1 MRRIKL
7 SGRERAVI
15 KTIGF
20 ADAISGAQIREHT
33 QIPPDDL
40 TDILNGLIGAGYVE
54 SRPYHDQISSTELAN
69 TEFEVNP
76 SYVHE
81 LKEAMLRAW

>member
-7 SGRERAVI
+7 SGRERAVM
-15 KTIGF
+15 KAVGF
-20 ADAISGAQIREHT
+20 ADAIPGAQIREHT

-54 SRPYHDQISSTELAN
+54 SRPYREQITSADLAAL
-69 TEFEVNP
+69 EFEVNP

-81 LKEAMLRAW
+81 LKESMQRAW

>member
-1 MRRIKL
+1 
-7 SGRERAVI
+7 
-15 KTIGF
+15 
-20 ADAISGAQIREHT
+20 
-33 QIPPDDL
+33 
-40 TDILNGLIGAGYVE
+40 LIGAGYVE
-54 SRPYHDQISSTELAN
+54 SRPYHDQISSTDLAN